1 MRSLG
6 PEPFLVSF
14 SPFVFFSPF
23 RYFFLFLPLS
33 RGLTPVAPDGSK
45 ERSIKLLT
53 YPDYPFRSTNQKVTK
68 SEGERSLRFVVVG
81 VCSIRNEV

>member
-6 PEPFLVSF
+6 LEPLSHL
-14 SPFVFFSPF
+14 S
-23 RYFFLFLPLS
+23 LFLPFS
-33 RGLTPVAPDGSK
+33 SSPSGLTPVALDGSK

-68 SEGERSLRFVVVG
+68 RAGERSLRSVAG